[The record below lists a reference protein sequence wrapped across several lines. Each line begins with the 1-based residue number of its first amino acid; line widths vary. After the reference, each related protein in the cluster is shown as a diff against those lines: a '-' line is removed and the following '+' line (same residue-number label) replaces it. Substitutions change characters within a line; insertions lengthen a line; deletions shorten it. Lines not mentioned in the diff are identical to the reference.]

1 MNKLIKK
8 ESDFIRLLLNTND
21 RQQRALIKS
30 ITPKQM
36 KVVVQI
42 VYNVLQGNRVIS
54 SKTKTKLAK
63 YKHFISRFVSKE
75 LTSRR
80 RIILFL
86 KYYQF
91 ILPLLRAVEKELL

>member
-1 MNKLIKK
+1 MNKVIKK
-8 ESDFIRLLLNTND
+8 ESDFIRLLLNTTG

-30 ITPKQM
+30 ITHEQM
-36 KVVVQI
+36 KAVVQI

-54 SKTKTKLAK
+54 SKFKTKLAK
-63 YKHFISRFVSKE
+63 YKRFIRRFVSNE